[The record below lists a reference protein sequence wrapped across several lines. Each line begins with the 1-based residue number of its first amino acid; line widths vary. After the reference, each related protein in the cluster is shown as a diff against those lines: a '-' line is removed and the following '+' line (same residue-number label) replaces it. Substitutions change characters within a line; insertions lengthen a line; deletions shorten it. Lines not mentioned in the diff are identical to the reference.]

1 MSVLTKICGI
11 TAPDAL
17 TAAIDG
23 GAEFVGFVFYP
34 PSPRCVS
41 PGEVLRMTEAR
52 GISVRKVGLFVDPT
66 NKELEDVLN
75 RVPLEMIQLHGS
87 ESPDRAT
94 EIKMEFGLPIM
105 KALSIS
111 NSKNVS
117 KAMEFEGY
125 ADWIMFDAK
134 APRGS
139 SRPGGNARSFDWG
152 LLSAIDISVPWML
165 AGGLTAAN
173 ICEAVTTSDAKAV
186 DVSSGVESR
195 VGQKDPKKISEF
207 LAAVKTLT

>member
-1 MSVLTKICGI
+1 MPVLAKICGI
-11 TAPDAL
+11 TASDAL

-41 PGEVLRMTEAR
+41 PSEVLRMTEDFA
-52 GISVRKVGLFVDPT
+52 VAVKKVGLFVDPT
-66 NKELEDVLN
+66 NKEIEDILN
-75 RVPLEMIQLHGS
+75 RVPLEMLQLHGS
-87 ESPDRAT
+87 ESPHRVA
-94 EIKMEFGLPIM
+94 EIRVEFGLPVM
-105 KALSIS
+105 KALSIA
-111 NSKNVS
+111 NRANVS
-117 KAMEFEGY
+117 EAMEFEGS

-152 LLSAIDISVPWML
+152 LVSGIDISVPWML

-173 ICEAVTTSDAKAV
+173 IIKAVITSDAKAV
-186 DVSSGVESR
+186 DVSSGVESI
-195 VGQKDPKKISEF
+195 VGKKDPQKITEF
-207 LAAVKTLT
+207 LTAVKALP